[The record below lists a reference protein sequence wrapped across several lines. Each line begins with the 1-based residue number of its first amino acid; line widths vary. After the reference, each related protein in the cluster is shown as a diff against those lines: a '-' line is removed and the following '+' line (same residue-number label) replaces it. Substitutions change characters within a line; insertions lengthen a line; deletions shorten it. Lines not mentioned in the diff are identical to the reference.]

1 MSDVIKS
8 DKMLHLTEKQH
19 LAIKEIL
26 NGKTDG
32 EVAEVVGVT
41 RKTINQWRH
50 NNPFFQAELSGQRK
64 RAWEIFMDEY
74 RELLTSSFQT
84 VKAAIKDGDVK
95 TAIWFM
101 ESSGV
106 DAVIRKHIGIEA
118 PQGPDDPDEIL
129 KRRAY
134 MKAREKVTYEI
145 NMMKKDSFNLYDDPI
160 PEEIERR
167 IIKTAKNIF
176 EELKK
181 EAIAKQLE
189 IPDEAS

>member
-1 MSDVIKS
+1 
-8 DKMLHLTEKQH
+8 MLHLTEKQH
-19 LAIKEIL
+19 MAIKEIL

-64 RAWEIFMDEY
+64 KAWEIFMDEY

-101 ESSGV
+101 ESAGV

-145 NMMKKDSFNLYDDPI
+145 NMKKKDPFNLFDEPI
-160 PEEIERR
+160 AEEIERD
-167 IIKTAKNIF
+167 INKETEEIF
-176 EELKK
+176 KELKK
-181 EAIAKQLE
+181 EAITEQMK
-189 IPDEAS
+189 IPDEAA